1 MIQGIIVLNNPSYL
15 PQRWQ
20 GTLFIFASV
29 IGMSMFNIFA
39 AKHLPLAEAIFAAFH
54 VLAFFPV
61 VVVLLVF
68 APKQSASAVFTQ
80 FTDNGAGWNS
90 TALAVMAGQVSAMF
104 VVLGQYT
111 IQR

>member
-1 MIQGIIVLNNPSYL
+1 
-15 PQRWQ
+15 
-20 GTLFIFASV
+20 
-29 IGMSMFNIFA
+29 MSMFNIFA
-39 AKHLPLAEAIFAAFH
+39 AKHLPLAEAISAAFH

-68 APKQSASAVFTQ
+68 APKQSASAVVTQ

-111 IQR
+111 IQQ